1 MINDVLHDDDVLT
14 AKRFQPPRF
23 INGVPE
29 GYMTGD
35 EFERRVM
42 YGLKKRLIENGYLQ

>member
-29 GYMTGD
+29 EYMTGD
-35 EFERRVM
+35 EFERSVKTKL
-42 YGLKKRLIENGYLQ
+42 YNYYKNNGLL

>member
-35 EFERRVM
+35 EFWKRVDVNVLKRCKE
-42 YGLKKRLIENGYLQ
+42 YGLL